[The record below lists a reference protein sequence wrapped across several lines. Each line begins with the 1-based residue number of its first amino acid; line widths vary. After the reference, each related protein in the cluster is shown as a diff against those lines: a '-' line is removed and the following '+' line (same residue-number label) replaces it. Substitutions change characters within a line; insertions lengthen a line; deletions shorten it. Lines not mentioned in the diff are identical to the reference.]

1 MEKVYDVNKKNKI
14 FSANVV
20 RDDQVS
26 PQNTTTAPR
35 SHENVK
41 GCRKKDRTNEIKDVE
56 QKRWHPKM
64 PECVFSSV
72 RLEEILKRIRW
83 AVAIVERRDGTLT
96 IIEKKRKRRTKP
108 LEDGDVVTLFA

>member
-1 MEKVYDVNKKNKI
+1 
-14 FSANVV
+14 
-20 RDDQVS
+20 
-26 PQNTTTAPR
+26 
-35 SHENVK
+35 
-41 GCRKKDRTNEIKDVE
+41 
-56 QKRWHPKM
+56 M